1 MILQWC
7 ISAWLSWS
15 DFLDRNPKISS
26 YGVLKSLESGRAIRR
41 LTQIYRRNDSFRM
54 SLWSKYRTI
63 IFSLNLLKRVLRI
76 CQIQMNQY
84 RFDQWLKLS
93 KNKEIQARDKKLF
106 FERFLITLRHGH
118 SWIPP
123 RLNRSVTRDLPATDL
138 EKWQKR
144 KLWKISDKD
153 LDDGETLKMGNP
165 IYVKDIFHKYKLR
178 QYLAL
183 KALFDNNG
191 HSEDHHPLWFQNFP
205 KKKTHWKNFKKVRF

>member
-1 MILQWC
+1 M
-7 ISAWLSWS
+7 
-15 DFLDRNPKISS
+15 
-26 YGVLKSLESGRAIRR
+26 G
-41 LTQIYRRNDSFRM
+41 
-54 SLWSKYRTI
+54 
-63 IFSLNLLKRVLRI
+63 
-76 CQIQMNQY
+76 
-84 RFDQWLKLS
+84 
-93 KNKEIQARDKKLF
+93 
-106 FERFLITLRHGH
+106 
-118 SWIPP
+118 
-123 RLNRSVTRDLPATDL
+123 RSVTRDLPATDL

-205 KKKTHWKNFKKVRF
+205 KKNSLKFQKSSVLINNLFVIIKWIRVGQKS